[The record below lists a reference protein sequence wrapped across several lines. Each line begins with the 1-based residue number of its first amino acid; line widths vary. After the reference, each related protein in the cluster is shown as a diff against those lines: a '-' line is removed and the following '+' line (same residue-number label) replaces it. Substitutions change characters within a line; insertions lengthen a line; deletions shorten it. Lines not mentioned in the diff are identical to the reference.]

1 MVGIMRKRIE
11 NSIERVEWRIL
22 SPQVAKDVFILV
34 SQNLDLVDTACS
46 VVEDNAGE
54 VQKML
59 QEGSISKPS
68 LEQVQR
74 WNQQPEKQFHA
85 VIAHPFVFIQEAFD
99 H

>member
-11 NSIERVEWRIL
+11 NSVERVEWHIL
-22 SPQVAKDVFILV
+22 SPQVGQDVFILV

-46 VVEDNAGE
+46 VVEDNASE
-54 VQKML
+54 VQQML
-59 QEGSISKPS
+59 QEGGISKLS

-74 WNQQPEKQFHA
+74 WNQQPEKQFNA
-85 VIAHPFVFIQEAFD
+85 VIAHPFVLIQEAFE